1 MAHESPKR
9 IRNVALVGH
18 RGSGKTSVNEAL
30 LFEAGAI
37 NRLGS
42 VADGSTV
49 SDSASD
55 EKAREMSISASLSS
69 FRWADRKINL
79 VDTPGEPSFIADA
92 LAALRVVEGA
102 VFVVNGVMGVEV
114 TTSRLW
120 ERAAELGL
128 ARTVFV
134 NMLDRERADFFRS
147 LESLKQAFGPH
158 VVATEI
164 PIGREHELQG
174 VVDLIDMKAYRYD
187 GDGRDNCSEIE
198 IPEELRAQADEY
210 REKLMDEVAE
220 VSDALM
226 ERYLEGEE
234 ISHEETVA
242 ALKKGVTE
250 GHLFPVTCG
259 AATRNLGINRL
270 LDAFVEDLPSPAKRG
285 PIELDGVTLEPDES
299 KDMVAF
305 VFKTLADP
313 YAGRVNLFRVYQ
325 GVLKHDSHAHNCRA
339 GAKERIGQLLVP
351 QGKDTEHA
359 DEFGPGDIG
368 AVAKLK
374 ETHAGDV
381 LASKEMDIPL
391 KLPPMP
397 RPVMAFAIEAKAKG
411 DEEKMGQALRRLQEE
426 DPTIDFH
433 RDSETGE
440 QILAG
445 ITQIHVE
452 VIVDRMKERFG
463 AEVELHSPHVPYR
476 EAIKG
481 SAKSHARYK
490 KQTGG
495 RGQFADCHIEIA
507 PGAEGEGLEFVNAI
521 KGGVIPGGFIPAVQK
536 GVVRGDALRHR
547 RRLSRPGREGH
558 ALRRPAPL
566 GRLLGDG
573 VQDRGIDGVQG
584 RHGERHPDA
593 DGADHDRD
601 GRGAGGVRR
610 RRDRRPQLPPRSAAR
625 NGAQGRSDR
634 DEGRGADGRDARL
647 RTGPASDHRR
657 TGRVLDGSRPLRGG
671 PRARGAT
678 GRAGGAA
685 GEGGRRGLNY
695 PWRREEGASA
705 RSRRRQLRCL
715 RAHHPQG

>member
-30 LFEAGAI
+30 LFTAGAI

-42 VADGSTV
+42 VADGTTV

-55 EKAREMSISASLSS
+55 EKAREMSISGSLSS
-69 FRWADRKINL
+69 FHWEDRKINL
-79 VDTPGEPSFIADA
+79 VDTPGEPSFVADA
-92 LAALRVVEGA
+92 LAALRVCESA

-120 ERAAELGL
+120 ERASDLGL
-128 ARTVFV
+128 ARIVFV
-134 NMLDRERADFFRS
+134 NMLDRERADFFRT
-147 LESLKQAFGPH
+147 LESLKQAFGVH

-164 PIGREHELQG
+164 PIGSEHELEG
-174 VVDLIDMKAYRYD
+174 VIDLIDMKAFRYD
-187 GDGRDNCSEIE
+187 GDGRDNWEEIE
-198 IPEELRAQADEY
+198 IPAELADQAAEY

-220 VSDALM
+220 VSDELM

-234 ISHEETVA
+234 ISHEETVT
-242 ALKKGVTE
+242 ALKTGVTE
-250 GHLFPVTCG
+250 GRLFPVTCG

-285 PIELDGVTLEPDES
+285 AVELDDVTLEPDES
-299 KDMVAF
+299 NGLVAF

-325 GVLKHDSHAHNCRA
+325 GVMNHDSHVFNCRA
-339 GAKERIGQLLVP
+339 HVKERIGQLLVP
-351 QGKDTEHA
+351 QGKESDHA
-359 DEFGPGDIG
+359 DAFGPGDIG

-381 LASKEMDIPL
+381 LADEDAEIPL
-391 KLPPMP
+391 KLPQMP

-433 RDSETGE
+433 RDEQTGE

-452 VIVDRMKERFG
+452 VIVERMKERFG
-463 AEVELHSPHVPYR
+463 AEVELHPPHVPYR
-476 EAIKG
+476 EAIKTG
-481 SAKSHARYK
+481 AKSHARYK

-495 RGQFADCHIEIA
+495 RGQFADCHIEIE
-507 PGAEGEGLEFVNAI
+507 PRPHGEGFEFVNAI

-536 GVVRGDALRHR
+536 GVAEAMRTGVVAGFPVQDVKVTLFDGQHHSVDSSEMAFKIAGSMAFKDAMENAQAVLMEPIMTVTVAVPEENVGDVIGDLNSRRGR
-547 RRLSRPGREGH
+547 
-558 ALRRPAPL
+558 PL
-566 GRLLGDG
+566 GMEPKGSVTEVKAEVPMAEMLSYA
-573 VQDRGIDGVQG
+573 
-584 RHGERHPDA
+584 PD
-593 DGADHDRD
+593 
-601 GRGAGGVRR
+601 
-610 RRDRRPQLPPRSAAR
+610 
-625 NGAQGRSDR
+625 
-634 DEGRGADGRDARL
+634 
-647 RTGPASDHRR
+647 
-657 TGRVLDGSRPLRGG
+657 
-671 PRARGAT
+671 
-678 GRAGGAA
+678 
-685 GEGGRRGLNY
+685 
-695 PWRREEGASA
+695 
-705 RSRRRQLRCL
+705 L
-715 RAHHPQG
+715 RAITGGQGEYSMELARYEEVPAHIAQSVVQETLREQEAVKA

>member
-1 MAHESPKR
+1 
-9 IRNVALVGH
+9 VALVGH

-69 FRWADRKINL
+69 FRWDDRKINL
-79 VDTPGEPSFIADA
+79 IDTPGEPSFIADA

-128 ARTVFV
+128 ARILFV
-134 NMLDRERADFFRS
+134 NMLDRERADFFRT
-147 LESLKQAFGPH
+147 LDSLKQAFGQH

-164 PIGREHELQG
+164 PIGKEHELQG
-174 VVDLIDMKAYRYD
+174 VIDLIDMKAYRYD
-187 GDGRDNCSEIE
+187 GESRENCEEIE
-198 IPEELRAQADEY
+198 IPEELRAQAQEY

-220 VSDALM
+220 VSEALM

-234 ISHEETVA
+234 ISHEETVS
-242 ALKKGVTE
+242 ALKQGVPE

-285 PIELDGVTLEPDES
+285 TIDLDGVALEPDES

-325 GVLKHDSHAHNCRA
+325 GVLKHDSQVHNCRA
-339 GAKERIGQLLVP
+339 HVKERIGQLLVP
-351 QGKDTEHA
+351 QGKESDHA
-359 DEFGPGDIG
+359 DDFGPGDIG

-381 LASKEMDIPL
+381 LAERDMECPL
-391 KLPPMP
+391 RLPPMP

-452 VIVDRMKERFG
+452 VIVDRMKDRFG

-507 PGAEGEGLEFVNAI
+507 PGPDGEGLEFVNAI
-521 KGGVIPGGFIPAVQK
+521 KGGVIPGGFIPAVEK
-536 GVVRGDALRHR
+536 GVREAMRSGTVAGYPIQDVKVTLFDGQHHSVDSSEMAFKIAGSMAFKDAMERAQPTLMEPIMTVTVTVPEEYVGDVIGDLNSRRGR
-547 RRLSRPGREGH
+547 
-558 ALRRPAPL
+558 PL
-566 GRLLGDG
+566 GMEPKGTVTEIKAEVPMAEMLDYA
-573 VQDRGIDGVQG
+573 
-584 RHGERHPDA
+584 PD
-593 DGADHDRD
+593 
-601 GRGAGGVRR
+601 
-610 RRDRRPQLPPRSAAR
+610 
-625 NGAQGRSDR
+625 
-634 DEGRGADGRDARL
+634 
-647 RTGPASDHRR
+647 
-657 TGRVLDGSRPLRGG
+657 
-671 PRARGAT
+671 
-678 GRAGGAA
+678 
-685 GEGGRRGLNY
+685 
-695 PWRREEGASA
+695 
-705 RSRRRQLRCL
+705 L
-715 RAHHPQG
+715 RAITGGQGEYSMDLARYEEVPGHVAQQVVQQAEQEKEAVKA

>member
-69 FRWADRKINL
+69 FRWDDRKINL

-128 ARTVFV
+128 ARIVFV
-134 NMLDRERADFFRS
+134 NMLDRERADFFRA
-147 LESLKQAFGPH
+147 LDSLKQAFGQH

-164 PIGREHELQG
+164 PIGKEHELQG
-174 VVDLIDMKAYRYD
+174 VIDLIDMKAYRYD
-187 GDGRDNCSEIE
+187 GDSRDNCEEIE
-198 IPEELRAQADEY
+198 IPEDLRAQAEEY

-242 ALKKGVTE
+242 ALKQGVTE

-270 LDAFVEDLPSPAKRG
+270 LDAFVEDLPSPAKHG
-285 PIELDGVTLEPDES
+285 SIELDGVTLEPDES
-299 KDMVAF
+299 KDTVAF

-313 YAGRVNLFRVYQ
+313 YAGRINLFRVYQ
-325 GVLKHDSHAHNCRA
+325 GVLKHDSQVHNCR
-339 GAKERIGQLLVP
+339 GRVKERIGQLLVP

-391 KLPPMP
+391 RLPPMP

-463 AEVELHSPHVPYR
+463 AEVELHAPHVPYR

-481 SAKSHARYK
+481 SAKAHARYK

-507 PGAEGEGLEFVNAI
+507 PGADGEGLEFVNAI

-536 GVVRGDALRHR
+536 GVVEAMRTGTVAGYPVQDVKVTLYDGQHHSVDSSEMAFKIAGSMAFKDAMENAQPTLMEPIMTATVVVPEEYVGDVIGDLNSRRGR
-547 RRLSRPGREGH
+547 
-558 ALRRPAPL
+558 PL
-566 GRLLGDG
+566 GMEPKGAVTEIKAEVPMAEMLDYA
-573 VQDRGIDGVQG
+573 
-584 RHGERHPDA
+584 PD
-593 DGADHDRD
+593 
-601 GRGAGGVRR
+601 
-610 RRDRRPQLPPRSAAR
+610 
-625 NGAQGRSDR
+625 
-634 DEGRGADGRDARL
+634 
-647 RTGPASDHRR
+647 
-657 TGRVLDGSRPLRGG
+657 
-671 PRARGAT
+671 
-678 GRAGGAA
+678 
-685 GEGGRRGLNY
+685 
-695 PWRREEGASA
+695 
-705 RSRRRQLRCL
+705 L
-715 RAHHPQG
+715 RAITGGQGEYAMDLARYEEVPGHVAQQVVRQAQEEKEAVKA

>member
-30 LFEAGAI
+30 LFTAGAI

-42 VADGSTV
+42 VADGTTL
-49 SDSASD
+49 SDSAAD

-79 VDTPGEPSFIADA
+79 IDTPGEPSFVADA
-92 LAALRVVEGA
+92 LCALRVCESA
-102 VFVVNGVMGVEV
+102 VFVINGVMGAEV

-120 ERAAELGL
+120 ERAADLGL
-128 ARTVFV
+128 ARTLFV

-147 LESLKQAFGPH
+147 LDSLKQAFGPH

-164 PIGREHELQG
+164 PIGSEHELEG
-174 VVDLIDMKAYRYD
+174 VIDLIDMTAYRYD
-187 GDGRDNCSEIE
+187 GDGRDNCSEVPVPDDLAE
-198 IPEELRAQADEY
+198 RAQEM
-210 REKLMDEVAE
+210 RERLMDEVAE
-220 VSDALM
+220 VSDELM

-242 ALKKGVTE
+242 ALKTGVTE

-285 PIELDGVTLEPDES
+285 TIDLDGVSLEPDES
-299 KDMVAF
+299 KDTVAF

-313 YAGRVNLFRVYQ
+313 YAGRLNLFRVYQ
-325 GVLKHDSHAHNCRA
+325 GVLKHDSHVHNCRA
-339 GAKERIGQLLVP
+339 HVKERIGQLLTP

-368 AVAKLK
+368 SVAKLK
-374 ETHAGDV
+374 ETRAGDV
-381 LASKEMDIPL
+381 LATSDAEIPL
-391 KLPPMP
+391 ALPRMP

-433 RDSETGE
+433 RDEQTGE

-445 ITQIHVE
+445 ITQVHVE
-452 VIVDRMKERFG
+452 VIVERMRERFG
-463 AEVELHSPHVPYR
+463 AEVELHQPHVPYR

-495 RGQFADCHIEIA
+495 RGQFADCHIEIE
-507 PGAEGEGLEFVNAI
+507 PLGHGGGFEFVNAI
-521 KGGVIPGGFIPAVQK
+521 KGGVIPGGFIPAVEK
-536 GVVRGDALRHR
+536 GVRDAMRAGVVAGFPVQDIRVRLFDGQHHSVDSSEMAFKIAGSMAFKDAMENAQAVLMEPIMTVTVTVPEEAVGDVIGDLNSR
-547 RRLSRPGREGH
+547 RGR
-558 ALRRPAPL
+558 PL
-566 GRLLGDG
+566 GMDPKGSVTEVKAEVPMAEMLSYA
-573 VQDRGIDGVQG
+573 
-584 RHGERHPDA
+584 PD
-593 DGADHDRD
+593 
-601 GRGAGGVRR
+601 
-610 RRDRRPQLPPRSAAR
+610 
-625 NGAQGRSDR
+625 
-634 DEGRGADGRDARL
+634 
-647 RTGPASDHRR
+647 
-657 TGRVLDGSRPLRGG
+657 
-671 PRARGAT
+671 
-678 GRAGGAA
+678 
-685 GEGGRRGLNY
+685 
-695 PWRREEGASA
+695 
-705 RSRRRQLRCL
+705 L
-715 RAHHPQG
+715 RAITGGQGEYSMELARYEEIPAHIAQSVVQEVAREQEAVRA